1 MDRLVIHVVIKQD
14 YQAGCIV
21 TTKPKIE
28 FKFAWYEMRTHKHF
42 IILLTSNLNPL
53 YSYRMSSATYKISV
67 ACSLISFPS
76 FMK

>member
-14 YQAGCIV
+14 YQYQAGCIV

-42 IILLTSNLNPL
+42 IILLTSNLK
-53 YSYRMSSATYKISV
+53 SSV
-67 ACSLISFPS
+67 
-76 FMK
+76 

>member
-1 MDRLVIHVVIKQD
+1 MDCLVIHVVIKQD

-42 IILLTSNLNPL
+42 IILLTSNLK
-53 YSYRMSSATYKISV
+53 SSV
-67 ACSLISFPS
+67 
-76 FMK
+76 